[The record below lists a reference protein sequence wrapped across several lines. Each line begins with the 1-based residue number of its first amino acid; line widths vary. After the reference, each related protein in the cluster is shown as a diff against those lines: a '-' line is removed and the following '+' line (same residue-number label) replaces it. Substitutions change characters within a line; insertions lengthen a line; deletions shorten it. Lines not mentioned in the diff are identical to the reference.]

1 VTRFRARH
9 TDVILAA
16 LLAALAAGRA
26 AADEGSFEAA
36 PAGSSVEELD
46 SALDRAERVEDRR
59 DILFPFLKRALEPL
73 PAIIRDTEVTLSF
86 RTYALPLK
94 ESTGERA
101 YAWTAGGKLGFRS
114 GWLADTLQVGFG
126 LYGSYGIV
134 EDDPDVLTGLLRE
147 GGIGYTVPGEAFVKL
162 RWRDYEGTFYRHEL
176 DLPYVNKSDS
186 RMTPNSFQGALLRGG
201 HEEVPGADVVDWVAG
216 WITDIRPRAA
226 DEFISMGERA
236 GAEGSNAGM
245 AVLGAQF
252 EPTKGTSLG
261 FYNYWVPDVLSIHY
275 LATDVLRDL
284 GGGWGFRTQWQF
296 TLQTDGGG
304 TDLLDKH
311 FKTWVF
317 GGRAALSH
325 AGVTAWVGFSI
336 TDDEEDIRSPYGT
349 YAGFVS
355 MMQSDFNSAGEK
367 AVLLGA
373 SYDFSHWE
381 IEGLSAF
388 IQLGIGRGAKIPELG
403 LSGLDET
410 VLDFTV
416 DYRFQTERFK
426 GLWVRLRGSVAA
438 IEAPGRDNSRQARFI
453 INYDLPLL

>member
-1 VTRFRARH
+1 VTSTRARF
-9 TDVILAA
+9 TRLVLAA
-16 LLAALAAGRA
+16 LLSGLGAGRA
-26 AADEGSFEAA
+26 AADEGSFENA
-36 PAGSSVEELD
+36 PAGSSVKELD
-46 SALDRAERVEDRR
+46 SALDRSVREEDRR
-59 DILFPFLKRALEPL
+59 KILFPFLKNAIQKL
-73 PAIIRDTEVTLSF
+73 PPFFADTEVTLNF
-86 RTYALPLK
+86 RTYGLPLK
-94 ESTGERA
+94 TSTGERA

-126 LYGSYGIV
+126 LYGSYAIV
-134 EDDPDVLTGLLRE
+134 QDDPDVLTGLLRE
-147 GGIGYTVPGEAFVKL
+147 GGVGYTVPGEAFVKL

-176 DLPYVNKSDS
+176 DLPYVNKQDS
-186 RMTPNSFQGALLRGG
+186 RMTPNSFQGAILRGK
-201 HEEVPGADVVDWVAG
+201 HVEVPGADLANWVAG

-226 DEFISMGERA
+226 DDFISMGERA
-236 GAEGSNAGM
+236 GAVGSNAGM

-252 EPTKGTSLG
+252 EPYKGTSLG

-304 TDLLDKH
+304 TDLLGKS

-317 GGRAALSH
+317 GGRAAFSKS
-325 AGVTAWVGFSI
+325 GVTAWLGFSI

-349 YAGFVS
+349 YAGFMS

-367 AVLLGA
+367 AALFGI

-381 IEGLSAF
+381 IQGLSAF
-388 IQLGIGRGAKIPELG
+388 MQLGVGRGAKIPDLG

-410 VLDFTV
+410 SLDFTV
-416 DYRFQTERFK
+416 DYRFQSSRLK
-426 GLWVRLRGSVAA
+426 GLWIRARGSFSA
-438 IEAPGRDNSRQARFI
+438 IDAPGRDNAHQARFI